1 MDCPTLTSHRERE
14 EGECDLKPEIT
25 IATCPNSC
33 ANPKILPPKTM
44 FEVLQEH
51 IAMALDDKREIM
63 YAVMRNKTATKEE
76 KDAARAQF
84 KMEVER
90 SKNSTERMRQ
100 NMMGGHAPQPKLSPP
115 APVPIARRSWR
126 FFGWFRKGGWFRK
139 QTEAGEEAD
148 PGILPPDSGDNT
160 EQDPGSESE
169 EEPVAKTPKI
179 PPDSGDDTEQDPG
192 SRSEEEPVAKTPK
205 MSVEE
210 MMGQKAASDIDEL

>member
-1 MDCPTLTSHRERE
+1 MGDVTSHRERD
-14 EGECDLKPEIT
+14 EGECDLKPETT

-90 SKNSTERMRQ
+90 SKKSTERLRQ
-100 NMMGGHAPQPKLSPP
+100 NLMRGPQRNLSPP

-126 FFGWFRKGGWFRK
+126 FFGWFRK

-169 EEPVAKTPKI
+169 EEPVAKTPK
-179 PPDSGDDTEQDPG
+179 
-192 SRSEEEPVAKTPK
+192 